1 MDSLGIS
8 VSKQRYKQ
16 SNDTTSDLK
25 MDQISQQLGSYNMMR
40 VVILGLYTC
49 MINGQSLQT
58 PIQMVSITSRIVQ
71 QPSTVEFTLT
81 FVLKRSLFKLQS
93 RLPVIGV
100 TIYYLLDCLHEM
112 SVNFCVDFRFRRY
125 SGLG

>member
-100 TIYYLLDCLHEM
+100 TIYYLLDC
-112 SVNFCVDFRFRRY
+112 
-125 SGLG
+125 